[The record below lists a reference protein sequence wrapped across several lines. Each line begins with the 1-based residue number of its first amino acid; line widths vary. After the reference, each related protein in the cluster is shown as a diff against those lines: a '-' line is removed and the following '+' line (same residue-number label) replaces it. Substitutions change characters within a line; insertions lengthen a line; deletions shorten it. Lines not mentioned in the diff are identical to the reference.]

1 MMLLAA
7 TLEQHLD
14 RCHGLFGQAWVEI
27 YSVLRPLLAGLVV
40 MQLAVPGRDRH
51 PGARLPRS
59 LRAALAGHALAQI
72 VFGAGVLLWTGR
84 SDASLSSSSKRS
96 ALDRRARWS
105 SKGGV
110 SGIHPKTFAQ
120 VHKARAKA
128 GVRCVGPSTPGLA
141 RAGPHGPVAPVCPR
155 GARARTAR
163 LRLRARMRVRG
174 RWVSS
179 ASVQSS
185 WPRQRRG
192 RPALLR
198 PPSAERRRSGIPR
211 PASERGSR
219 PIRGAAR

>member
-1 MMLLAA
+1 VS
-7 TLEQHLD
+7 
-14 RCHGLFGQAWVEI
+14 CLF
-27 YSVLRPLLAGLVV
+27 
-40 MQLAVPGRDRH
+40 PGWHSGPARH
-51 PGARLPRS
+51 TQPARA
-59 LRAALAGHALAQI
+59 RAAAAAPAAGRAAVSTCAPARRPMQASRRRRRRRSQPGDRESGRPQRVSATRLVTRLGITYVQAEGYAALR
-72 VFGAGVLLWTGR
+72 R
-84 SDASLSSSSKRS
+84 SCS
-96 ALDRRARWS
+96 A

-128 GVRCVGPSTPGLA
+128 GVRCVGPSTPALA
-141 RAGPHGPVAPVCPR
+141 RAGPHGPAPACPR

-174 RWVSS
+174 RRVSS

>member
-1 MMLLAA
+1 MQAA
-7 TLEQHLD
+7 
-14 RCHGLFGQAWVEI
+14 HGLA
-27 YSVLRPLLAGLVV
+27 RRA
-40 MQLAVPGRDRH
+40 A
-51 PGARLPRS
+51 ARLPPGDRES
-59 LRAALAGHALAQI
+59 GRPQRVSATRLVTRLGITYVQAEGYAALR
-72 VFGAGVLLWTGR
+72 R
-84 SDASLSSSSKRS
+84 SCS
-96 ALDRRARWS
+96 A

-128 GVRCVGPSTPGLA
+128 GVRCVGPSTPALA
-141 RAGPHGPVAPVCPR
+141 RAGPHGPVAPACPR

-174 RWVSS
+174 RRVSS